1 MNKRQGRARNIKLQ
15 NANIYIYIYKHFR
28 RGRKKDNVGF
38 KILLDSLATCCEGSE
53 NEAD

>member
-15 NANIYIYIYKHFR
+15 NANIYIYKHFR

-38 KILLDSLATCCEGSE
+38 KILLDSLATCFEGSE